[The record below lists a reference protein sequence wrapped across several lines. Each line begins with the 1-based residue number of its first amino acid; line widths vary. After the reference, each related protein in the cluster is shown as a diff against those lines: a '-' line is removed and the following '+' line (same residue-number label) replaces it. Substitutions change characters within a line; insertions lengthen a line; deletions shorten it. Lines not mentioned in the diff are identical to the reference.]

1 MQTGRRTAL
10 ALALLYQLACVYECG
25 SHGETRVKATA
36 RGGALGGDPDAETRS
51 QRLAQWRALRHAAA
65 PGSNAAAEAAQG
77 EKSGEE
83 PGDGLGTRLREWR
96 SQRRSGERLEEGP
109 AVVQEPDASSWRAIR
124 QAQELGMSAAEV
136 CELNCVPPRRKHVAD
151 CAIWGVVTTIF
162 EPTES
167 ILLFAKRVTDACV
180 VVVGDRKT
188 NHSRWGGVPKNVF
201 YLGPSEQESLCY
213 TILQH
218 VPWNHFGRKNI
229 GYMYAIAA
237 GAQRIFDFDD
247 DNKLK
252 AGMEND
258 LHKTFGK
265 CSVSQPKHLFY
276 NPYPDLQDP
285 FDENG
290 IAWPRGF
297 PLEFIRDPATHSQ
310 QRVYT
315 HLHVAVVQSLADHDP
330 DVDAIFRLTRRLPM
344 NFASTP
350 PAAVAIPA
358 GTYAPWN
365 AQATLFLN
373 NSFFGL
379 VLPVTVSGRVSDI
392 WRSYITTRLLQEA
405 GMHVV
410 FITPI
415 VDQHRNPHSYSADF
429 QEELDLYGKV
439 YKLIEVLETTAAAP
453 ESRMQDVYL
462 MLMKE
467 IVAAGILRQADYD
480 LARAW
485 VLDLQSVGYTWP
497 VRQPRERSPYFHILT
512 ERNMVDGR
520 RDAAVAVDDKH
531 SNYADLAN
539 SKCKTFWTSD
549 LHDGTRLD
557 FTTMLMRLGHRV
569 RNMGTKGLE
578 SPYPEFARQMLLP
591 TRPLSNVVHRLKEHS
606 SGMRE
611 TDARSVVVRLGPF
624 V

>member
-1 MQTGRRTAL
+1 
-10 ALALLYQLACVYECG
+10 
-25 SHGETRVKATA
+25 
-36 RGGALGGDPDAETRS
+36 
-51 QRLAQWRALRHAAA
+51 
-65 PGSNAAAEAAQG
+65 
-77 EKSGEE
+77 
-83 PGDGLGTRLREWR
+83 
-96 SQRRSGERLEEGP
+96 
-109 AVVQEPDASSWRAIR
+109 
-124 QAQELGMSAAEV
+124 
-136 CELNCVPPRRKHVAD
+136 
-151 CAIWGVVTTIF
+151 
-162 EPTES
+162 
-167 ILLFAKRVTDACV
+167 
-180 VVVGDRKT
+180 
-188 NHSRWGGVPKNVF
+188 
-201 YLGPSEQESLCY
+201 
-213 TILQH
+213 
-218 VPWNHFGRKNI
+218 
-229 GYMYAIAA
+229 
-237 GAQRIFDFDD
+237 
-247 DNKLK
+247 
-252 AGMEND
+252 
-258 LHKTFGK
+258 
-265 CSVSQPKHLFY
+265 
-276 NPYPDLQDP
+276 
-285 FDENG
+285 
-290 IAWPRGF
+290 
-297 PLEFIRDPATHSQ
+297 
-310 QRVYT
+310 
-315 HLHVAVVQSLADHDP
+315 
-330 DVDAIFRLTRRLPM
+330 M

-358 GTYAPWN
+358 GTYTPWN

-520 RDAAVAVDDKH
+520 RDAAVAVDHKH

-591 TRPLSNVVHRLKEHS
+591 TRPLSNVVHRLKAHW

-611 TDARSVVVRLGPF
+611 ADARSVVVRLGPF
-624 V
+624 L